1 MLTVIKVLSARLF
14 TNKIHCMVYC
24 YINWSEELR
33 SVASTREIKIP
44 WTLQHMD
51 FIVYF
56 TPSSEVKLDVMEN
69 IYLAN
74 YTTMLKRR
82 ILDDLEFRIKEF
94 IILNLS
100 PFKRAWFF
108 IYYPCIPVTKRYI
121 ELSSVEIGQWL

>member
-14 TNKIHCMVYC
+14 TNKIHCMLYC

-33 SVASTREIKIP
+33 SVASTREIKIS

-100 PFKRAWFF
+100 PFRAWFF

-121 ELSSVEIGQWL
+121 ELSSVEIG

>member
-14 TNKIHCMVYC
+14 TNKIHCMLYC

-33 SVASTREIKIP
+33 SVASTREIKIS

-82 ILDDLEFRIKEF
+82 ILDDLEFRIKRIYNFKF
-94 IILNLS
+94 IPFQESLVLYLLS
-100 PFKRAWFF
+100 LH
-108 IYYPCIPVTKRYI
+108 PVTKRYI

>member
-1 MLTVIKVLSARLF
+1 ML
-14 TNKIHCMVYC
+14 YC

-69 IYLAN
+69 IYHAN

-108 IYYPCIPVTKRYI
+108 I
-121 ELSSVEIGQWL
+121 